1 MFLFSV
7 FSLSSIFKNLE
18 RKSFCHEMLIIFKV
32 YVYKISFLF
41 VCDSIEVYS
50 FILEYIIYDLS

>member
-1 MFLFSV
+1 
-7 FSLSSIFKNLE
+7 
-18 RKSFCHEMLIIFKV
+18 MLIIFKV